1 MVQVIWRLSIF
12 GYEYEIKNKV
22 QNGRRSLIN
31 DPGYGETNNIRWNL
45 ILSNLEYEYDL
56 LKRQK
61 DIW

>member
-1 MVQVIWRLSIF
+1 MSIF

-22 QNGRRSLIN
+22 QDGRRSLRN

-45 ILSNLEYEYDL
+45 ILSNLEYGYDL
-56 LKRQK
+56 LKRRK

>member
-12 GYEYEIKNKV
+12 GYEYKIKNKV
-22 QNGRRSLIN
+22 QDGRSLIN

-45 ILSNLEYEYDL
+45 ILSNLEYGYDL
-56 LKRQK
+56 LKRRK